1 MDELE
6 FRKRI
11 YENPREVEQDVLD
24 AARANPDYQKILD
37 ETVELEDA
45 LGSLLNSTELPNG
58 LAAKL
63 MTIPATDNGLAKLMA
78 IPATDAVDSTHG
90 NTVSIASNVS
100 HINSK
105 KQIFFQYYAIAASLV
120 LALGVTFS
128 LTLDS
133 LSLDNGPSPTDIA
146 FGEDLLYHLHYDL
159 EEIDGISNGE
169 NYAVLDLAEVN
180 VSMANTGTRLVSHN
194 PNESFDVRSAKP
206 CEIIPAYDSAH
217 LVVEGSKG
225 AVSIIVIN
233 NSPVDVEFVIRDDR
247 FNGIVMPM
255 GKGNIILVGEQ
266 GEDLDQ
272 YKSMFTSNV
281 EWLI

>member
-37 ETVELEDA
+37 ETVELEDV

-58 LAAKL
+58 LA
-63 MTIPATDNGLAKLMA
+63 AKLMA

-247 FNGIVMPM
+247 FSGIVMPM